1 MIVQLNGTSDKIV
14 IEDLGYQK
22 EKGCKKKKKGNIQ
35 ERPTKEWAE
44 QPVNQ
49 HLGAEL

>member
-1 MIVQLNGTSDKIV
+1 MTVQLNATSDKIV
-14 IEDLGYQK
+14 IEDLRLS
-22 EKGCKKKKKGNIQ
+22 KGESAKKKGNIQ